1 MKKIIDWLYWEGI
14 RKFTITSFITMFGGL
29 ILINIDRTKTLG
41 AIVLISWMILG
52 IAYLFFA
59 LWYEDKQRKNFEKD
73 EENY

>member
-41 AIVLISWMILG
+41 AVVLISWMTLG
-52 IAYLFFA
+52 IVYLFFA
-59 LWYEDKQRKNFEKD
+59 LWYEKKFQKTIDND
-73 EENY
+73 EEM